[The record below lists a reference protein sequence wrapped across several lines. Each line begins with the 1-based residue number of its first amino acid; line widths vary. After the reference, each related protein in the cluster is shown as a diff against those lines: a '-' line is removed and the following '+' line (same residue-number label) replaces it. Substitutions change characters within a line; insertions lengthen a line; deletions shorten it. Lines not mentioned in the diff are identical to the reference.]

1 MIELNINNLI
11 IYYLYIIILFHII
24 LFIYLFLLIIKKII
38 IFITLCYNFIN
49 NLYYSF
55 IIFSINENYN
65 LKKEINKLK
74 HENNELI
81 NIINVLE
88 KK

>member
-65 LKKEINKLK
+65 LKKEIYKLK
-74 HENNELI
+74 HTNNELI